1 MQNTFQNHVSEYQMR
16 INEICALIKIATA
29 NPRNCNSTIGAINKK
44 LEQIDHLTT
53 QILDKVD
60 PGARYNERNP
70 DYMRYLSAH
79 KQFLNAL
86 DLFETI
92 LCDPRPN
99 QIQ

>member
-44 LEQIDHLTT
+44 LEQIDRITT
-53 QILDKVD
+53 KILDMIE
-60 PGARYNERNP
+60 PGARYNEQNP

-79 KQFLNAL
+79 KQFLDAL

-99 QIQ
+99 QR